1 MSIYSEI
8 KKYLL
13 YLVGAFCVLI
23 IAHIGLLYLYHDAKH
38 YPLPGGTLNVWIVGK
53 TPTLDVELVDT
64 KIENNSNDTVLK
76 FLFRGLLRYS
86 VDDKKLVGDLASCS
100 IDNFPTVRC
109 TLNKNALWNDGTSL
123 TTEDIVATYNY
134 LRENSKN
141 DGTKARLA
149 VVSVTEDKGDVVF
162 QFKTRD
168 ATTVDILML
177 PILRKS
183 DIGGEALKNIKEY
196 SFSGP
201 YTYYN
206 SEEWKETLLLRRN
219 RYYSTEWLIQYFD
232 QIRFGF
238 GETPALVQKHIDADI
253 ILTDKALE
261 KKWFEVAKY
270 TRPVFYGAF
279 LNAASLPKTLRNAL
293 LVDVLSP
300 LDKQNSDFAP
310 QDNIFFWEVPN
321 TTKWGGESIFFQT
334 VFSLWYSF
342 GGTTPPPEPES
353 TVQPVLVKKLQF
365 INRPGNMTPLFMT
378 ESEMEI
384 TGKTPDG
391 TTRVTVNNY
400 GLKGFNPRTK
410 QFSYRVKKEF
420 NNLILGE
427 NPYRVVF
434 FSGNKQIAEETIT
447 IYHHTVADELA
458 KIKAEWKEKNT
469 PKVIPKPV
477 VIDPTLD
484 PKKLYS
490 RNGKPM
496 TLKIVVQ
503 SDIPYLAE
511 MSEKISTKLMDLGVT
526 TEIQSLSMSDIQKN
540 IQDQNFAYDMI
551 LTGVNLGVFH
561 YNIGP
566 FFHSGQVR
574 EWYNLS
580 RVRDARLD
588 SLLEKLTDRL
598 YDSTPDKLRAIQV
611 NINKTLEQESLVY
624 ALWSP
629 YEYMLIKPSVL
640 WRDMIEFTPGR
651 ELLIELVANTYFKE
665 GYKREADGKDIV
677 GFIEWLYNELFHST

>member
-13 YLVGAFCVLI
+13 YLVGAFCILI

-53 TPTLDVELVDT
+53 LPTLDITLVDT
-64 KIENNSNDTVLK
+64 KIENNSHDTVLK

-86 VDDKKLVGDLASCS
+86 VDDKKLTGDLANCS

-109 TLNKNALWNDGTSL
+109 TLNKNALWNDGTSV
-123 TTEDIVATYNY
+123 TTEDIIATYNY

-149 VVSVTEDKGDVVF
+149 VVSATEDKGDVVF

-177 PILRKS
+177 PVLRKS
-183 DIGGEALKNIKEY
+183 DIGEAVKDMKDFSY
-196 SFSGP
+196 SGP

-206 SEEWKETLLLRRN
+206 QEESKETILLRRN
-219 RYYSTEWLIQYFD
+219 RYYSSEWQIQYFD

-253 ILTDKALE
+253 ILSDEALE
-261 KKWFEVAKY
+261 KKWFEVTKY

-279 LNAASLPKTLRNAL
+279 LNATSLPKNLRNAL
-293 LVDVLSP
+293 LADVLGP

-321 TTKWGGESIFFQT
+321 ASRVGGESIFFQT

-353 TVQPVLVKKLQF
+353 TVEPILVKKLQY

-378 ESEMEI
+378 ETETEI
-384 TGKTPDG
+384 TGKTPEG

-400 GLKGFNPRTK
+400 ALKGFNARAK

-420 NNLILGE
+420 NNLVLGE
-427 NPYRVVF
+427 NLYRVIF
-434 FSGNKQIAEETIT
+434 FAGNKQIGEETIT
-447 IYHHTVADELA
+447 IYHHTIAEELA
-458 KIKAEWKEKNT
+458 KIKTEWKQKNT

-484 PKKLYS
+484 PKKLYA

-496 TLKIVVQ
+496 TMKIIVQ

-511 MSEKISTKLMDLGVT
+511 MGEKISTKLMDLGVT
-526 TEIQSLSMSDIQKN
+526 TEIQSSSMADLQKN
-540 IQDQNFAYDMI
+540 IQNPAFSYDII
-551 LTGVNLGVFH
+551 LTWINLGVFH

-588 SLLEKLTDRL
+588 NLLEKLTDRI
-598 YDSTPDKLRAIQV
+598 YDTAPDKLRAVQI

-624 ALWSP
+624 ALGSP
-629 YEYMLIKPSVL
+629 YEYMYAKSSVL
-640 WRDMIEFTPGR
+640 GRDVVEFIPGR

-665 GYKREADGKDIV
+665 GYKREKDWKNV
-677 GFIEWLYNELFHST
+677 AGFIEWLYNELFRST

>member
-23 IAHIGLLYLYHDAKH
+23 IAHIGVLYLYHDAKH
-38 YPLPGGTLNVWIVGK
+38 YPLPGGTLNIWIVGK
-53 TPTLDVELVDT
+53 MPTLDLTLVDT

-76 FLFRGLLRYS
+76 FLFRGLLHYS
-86 VDDKKLVGDLASCS
+86 IDDKKLVGDIASCG
-100 IDNFPTVRC
+100 IDGFPTVRC
-109 TLNKNALWNDGTSL
+109 TLNKNILWNDWSPL
-123 TTEDIVATYNY
+123 TIEDIIATYDY
-134 LRENSKN
+134 FRENAKN
-141 DGTKARLA
+141 DGTKARLS
-149 VVSVTEDKGDVVF
+149 VVSATEDKGDIVF

-168 ATTVDILML
+168 ATTMDVLML

-183 DIGGEALKNIKEY
+183 DIGETKNIKDY

-201 YTYYN
+201 YTYYS
-206 SEEWKETLLLRRN
+206 SEEEKESLLFRRN
-219 RYYSTEWLIQYFD
+219 RYYSSEWLIQYFD
-232 QIRFGF
+232 QIRFAF
-238 GETPALVQKHIDADI
+238 GETLALVQKHIDADI
-253 ILTDKALE
+253 ILSDKALE
-261 KKWFEVAKY
+261 KKWFEVNKY

-279 LNAASLPKTLRNAL
+279 LNAVSLPKTLRHAL
-293 LVDVLSP
+293 LVDILSP
-300 LDKQNSDFAP
+300 LDKQSTDFAS
-310 QDNIFFWEVPN
+310 QENIFFWEVPN
-321 TTKWGGESIFFQT
+321 TIKVGGESIFFQT

-353 TVQPVLVKKLQF
+353 TVEPVLVKKLQF

-400 GLKGFNPRTK
+400 ALKGFNPRTK

-420 NNLILGE
+420 GNLILGE
-427 NPYRVVF
+427 NSYRVVF
-434 FSGNKQIAEETIT
+434 FAGNKQIGEETLT

-484 PKKLYS
+484 PKKLYA
-490 RNGKPM
+490 RNGTPM
-496 TLKIVVQ
+496 KLKIVVQ
-503 SDIPYLAE
+503 SDIPYLTE
-511 MSEKISTKLMDLGVT
+511 MGEKISTKLMDLGVT
-526 TEIQSLSMSDIQKN
+526 TETQVLSMGDIQKN
-540 IQDQNFAYDMI
+540 IQDPKFTYDII

-574 EWYNLS
+574 EGYNLS

-598 YDSTPDKLRAIQV
+598 YDTAPDKLRALQV
-611 NINKTLEQESLVY
+611 NINKSLEQESLVY
-624 ALWSP
+624 ALGSP
-629 YEYMLIKPSVL
+629 FEYMLAKPSL
-640 WRDMIEFTPGR
+640 LGRDNVEFIPGR
-651 ELLIELVANTYFKE
+651 ELLIELIANTYFKE
-665 GYKREADGKDIV
+665 GYKRETAWKSLT
-677 GFIEWLYNELFHST
+677 GFIEWLYNELFPST